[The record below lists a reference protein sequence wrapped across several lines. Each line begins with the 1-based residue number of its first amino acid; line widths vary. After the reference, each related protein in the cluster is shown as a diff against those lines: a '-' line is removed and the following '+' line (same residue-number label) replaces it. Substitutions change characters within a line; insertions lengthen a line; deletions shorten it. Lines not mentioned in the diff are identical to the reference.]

1 MKQPVRQLYP
11 NKAMKLLYS
20 RILTTIAAAMML
32 AVPNS
37 TFAQNKNIEQK
48 KQEAGKLQKDIEFL
62 DKQISD
68 TRKQRQNTMAE
79 LKLLNKKVDTRKKLI
94 DRLEEDIRRQ
104 SDEISGKTKALEVM
118 NQRLD
123 SLKTAYKKMIL
134 KAYRN
139 RDSRKWFM
147 YIIASDNVEQG
158 YRRWVYLK
166 RYSSSLSAMARQIKE
181 DTEKIEGERSQLS
194 HLQAEKIKDQK
205 ATAKEYNELKKDQNR
220 SKAYANSLARQQ
232 NRYTQELKQKQQ
244 QAARLNKEIERL
256 ISQALESE
264 KKKAS
269 SASSGGTSKTATSK
283 TYAETPESA
292 KLSGSFE
299 SNKGNI
305 PWPVKKGMITEGFG
319 SHPHPT
325 IKGVMLPFNN
335 GVNIAT
341 PKGSQV
347 FSVFEGVVKQILVI
361 PGYSNCILIEHGKFF
376 TFYCKLGKVSV
387 KNGQKVAQGTLLGTV
402 DSNQD
407 SPEIHFELWM
417 GTQKQNPENW
427 LKK

>member
-1 MKQPVRQLYP
+1 MKSCARF
-11 NKAMKLLYS
+11 NILL
-20 RILTTIAAAMML
+20 LTAVWML
-32 AVPNS
+32 LEIPCA
-37 TFAQNKNIEQK
+37 FAQNKTIEKK
-48 KQEAGKLQKDIEFL
+48 KQEAGKLQEDIKFL

-68 TRKQRQNTMAE
+68 TRKQRQNTLAE

-94 DRLEEDIRRQ
+94 DRLEEDIKRQ
-104 SDEISGKTKALEVM
+104 SDSISGKTKAIEVM
-118 NQRLD
+118 NARLD

-166 RYSSSLSAMARQIKE
+166 KYSSSLSAMARQIKE
-181 DTEKIEGERSQLS
+181 DTRKIEGERSELS

-205 ATAKEYNELKKDQNR
+205 ATTKEYNELKKDQNKSR
-220 SKAYANSLARQQ
+220 LYANTLQRQQ
-232 NRYTQELKQKQQ
+232 NKYTQELKQKQQ
-244 QAARLNKEIERL
+244 QAQRLNKEIERL
-256 ISQALESE
+256 IAKAIAEE
-264 KKKAS
+264 KKKAGAVS
-269 SASSGGTSKTATSK
+269 NKSTEAVSKSSSG

-299 SNKGNI
+299 NNKGNI
-305 PWPVKKGMITEGFG
+305 PWPVKKGMIVEGFG

-335 GVNIAT
+335 GVNIAA

-347 FSVFEGVVKQILVI
+347 YSVFEGVVKQILVI

-376 TFYCKLGKVSV
+376 TFYCKMGKVSV
-387 KNGQKVAQGTLLGTV
+387 KSGQKVSQGTLLGTI
-402 DSNQD
+402 DSNQE